1 MARHASDMARARQA
15 GMTSA
20 ICIGECMVEL
30 RPEADGC
37 LRRNFAGD
45 AYNTAVYLKRSAPE
59 IDVAFL
65 SATGADDPFSAA
77 MIESWHGEGVSDRLV
92 FRIPGARPAI
102 YLIETDESGDRRFHY
117 WRGESPARQWFKSV
131 ALKGAG
137 MFAGADLVYV
147 SGISLAILPE
157 QDRENAIRFLG
168 ALPIRIAFDPN
179 IRMALWSSPDA
190 ARDAFEA
197 MSKLAAIVLPSRQ
210 DLQLLYHI
218 DGAAEQLDH
227 MADADHGGNRVDRR
241 HRWLPGPRRRP
252 HRAAARQSGRRR
264 GRYVRR
270 RDSFNGAYLAARLR
284 GQSPREAA
292 QAGLQLAAKV
302 VARPGAIIPAN

>member
-1 MARHASDMARARQA
+1 
-15 GMTSA
+15 MTSA

-77 MIESWHGEGVSDRLV
+77 MIESWRGEGVSDRLA

-131 ALKGAG
+131 ALKGAD
-137 MFAGADLVYV
+137 MFAGADLIYV
-147 SGISLAILPE
+147 SGISLAILSE

-168 ALPIRIAFDPN
+168 ALPIRVAFDPN
-179 IRMALWSSPDA
+179 IRMALWTSVET
-190 ARDAFEA
+190 AREAFEA
-197 MSKLAAIVLPSRQ
+197 MSRIAAIVLPSRQ
-210 DLQLLYHI
+210 DLQLLYRI
-218 DGAAEQLDH
+218 DDAAQQMNHMAALTAAEIALT
-227 MADADHGGNRVDRR
+227 ADTDGCLVRAEGNTQALPANPVANVVDT
-241 HRWLPGPRRRP
+241 
-252 HRAAARQSGRRR
+252 SGA
-264 GRYVRR
+264 G
-270 RDSFNGAYLAARLR
+270 DSFNGAYLAARLR
-284 GQSPREAA
+284 GQSPRDAA
-292 QAGLQLAAKV
+292 QAGLALAAKV
-302 VARPGAIIPAN
+302 VARPGAIIPAT